1 MVKHRGQTCRQRQDH
16 LRSVRGHLRFSSLQE
31 AHSSCRMNEPHDV
44 PDINLWADS
53 VQAAVTAIRQAGYSR
68 IMSSDTDNAHLFPDL

>member
-1 MVKHRGQTCRQRQDH
+1 
-16 LRSVRGHLRFSSLQE
+16 
-31 AHSSCRMNEPHDV
+31 MNEPHDV